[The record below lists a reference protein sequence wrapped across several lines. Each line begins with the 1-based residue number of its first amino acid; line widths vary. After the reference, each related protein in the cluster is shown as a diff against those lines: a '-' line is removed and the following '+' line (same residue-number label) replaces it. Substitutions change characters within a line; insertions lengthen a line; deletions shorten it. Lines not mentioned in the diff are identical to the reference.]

1 MECIIN
7 IRIAAKFQYNLPYN
21 FRKWNKHSVLRR
33 QSRDTNRNMKV
44 CYCFS
49 HLHDWLIF
57 CHVVISYKFTRFFIY
72 FLFLSVEGPMLETLD
87 YTIRIGS
94 KPTILYFDSIG
105 SIVSSWHQ
113 QWIMT
118 KQGNLKPID
127 SIAKILNG
135 YIFCYKATGLARAQG
150 LVPVKFQY
158 CTLSKQYCT
167 KCAILHTKI
176 GSAHTTMLRLQ
187 VQQFVARIKMRFH

>member
-94 KPTILYFDSIG
+94 TPTFLYFDLSFITKAPF
-105 SIVSSWHQ
+105 H
-113 QWIMT
+113 WIYPVFFLT
-118 KQGNLKPID
+118 F
-127 SIAKILNG
+127 ACCCYFEG
-135 YIFCYKATGLARAQG
+135 YT
-150 LVPVKFQY
+150 
-158 CTLSKQYCT
+158 
-167 KCAILHTKI
+167 
-176 GSAHTTMLRLQ
+176 
-187 VQQFVARIKMRFH
+187 FHF